1 MRLIDADNVLH
12 YMTDEQKKRMG
23 MMSVKGVIDK
33 QPTVFNCNMRK
44 ELIDSIE
51 KELERY
57 NASSALRVCILRKI
71 GKYFGR

>member
-12 YMTDEQKKRMG
+12 YMTEDQKKRMG
-23 MMSVKGVIDK
+23 MMPVNGVIDK
-33 QPTVFNCNMRK
+33 QPTVFDDDMRI

-57 NASSALRVCILRKI
+57 NASSALRVCILGKI